1 MYVAFALLAD
11 AANVAL
17 DGKLNIL
24 GVFDVVR
31 AATFPTVLPR
41 VHLVARLKAQ
51 VGDVGTHR
59 VGLQVTGPGGG
70 TLVSAEFE
78 MAIHPLPAGVSEV
91 DIPLVQ
97 MLDVPLE
104 RAGPHAVLLSIG
116 GQVASQLPLAV
127 HGGPAAPVAPPAF
140 QPPASGTLVS

>member
-31 AATFPTVLPR
+31 AAAFPTVLPR

-51 VGDVGTHR
+51 VGDVGPHR
-59 VGLQVTGPGGG
+59 IGLQVTGPGGA
-70 TLVSAEFE
+70 TLVTAEIE
-78 MAIHPLPAGVSEV
+78 LTIHPLPAGVAEV
-91 DIPLVQ
+91 DIPIVQ
-97 MLDVPLE
+97 ALDLQLQ
-104 RAGPHAVLLSIG
+104 RAGPHAVLLMID
-116 GQVASQLPLAV
+116 GQVAAQLQLAV
-127 HGGPAAPVAPPAF
+127 HGSGATTPPAF
-140 QPPASGTLVS
+140 QPPAGGLLVS

>member
-31 AATFPTVLPR
+31 AAGFPTVLPR

-51 VGDVGTHR
+51 ASAVGPHR
-59 VGLQVTGPGGG
+59 VGLQVTGPGG
-70 TLVSAEFE
+70 TTILTAEIE
-78 MAIHPLPAGVSEV
+78 LAIHPLPAGVSEV

-97 MLDVPLE
+97 MLDLQLQRP
-104 RAGPHAVLLSIG
+104 GPHAVLLTLD
-116 GQVASQLPLAV
+116 GQVAAQLPLTV
-127 HGGPAAPVAPPAF
+127 HGSGAAPIPAF
-140 QPPASGTLVS
+140 QPPAGGTLLS

>member
-31 AATFPTVLPR
+31 AAGFPTVLPR

-51 VGDVGTHR
+51 VGDVGPHR
-59 VGLQVTGPGGG
+59 VGLQVTGPGGA
-70 TLVSAEFE
+70 TLLTAEIE
-78 MAIHPLPAGVSEV
+78 LTIHPLAAGVAEV

-97 MLDVPLE
+97 ALDVQLQRP
-104 RAGPHAVLLSIG
+104 GPHAVLLMLD
-116 GQVASQLPLAV
+116 GQVAAQLQLAV
-127 HGGPAAPVAPPAF
+127 HGSGTSTPPAF
-140 QPPASGTLVS
+140 QPPTGGMLVS

>member
-31 AATFPTVLPR
+31 AASFPTVLPR

-51 VGDVGTHR
+51 VADVRPHR
-59 VGLQVTGPGGG
+59 IGLQVTGPGGA
-70 TLVSAEFE
+70 TILTAEIE
-78 MAIHPLPAGVSEV
+78 LTIHPLPAGVAEV

-97 MLDVPLE
+97 AIDLQLQRP
-104 RAGPHAVLLSIG
+104 GPHAVLLMID
-116 GQVASQLPLAV
+116 GQVAAQLQLAV
-127 HGGPAAPVAPPAF
+127 HGSAASTPPAF
-140 QPPASGTLVS
+140 QPPAGGMLLS

>member
-31 AATFPTVLPR
+31 AAAFPTLLPR

-51 VGDVGTHR
+51 GSDVGAHR
-59 VGLQVTGPGGG
+59 VGLQVTGPGGA
-70 TLVSAEFE
+70 TLLSAEIE
-78 MAIHPLPAGVSEV
+78 IAIHPLPPGTSEV

-97 MLDVPLE
+97 TLDVQLQ
-104 RAGPHAVLLSIG
+104 RAGPHTVLLTID
-116 GQVASQLPLAV
+116 GQVAAQLPLAV
-127 HGGPAAPVAPPAF
+127 HGGGGAPTPAF
-140 QPPASGTLVS
+140 QPPAGGTLLS